1 MGLLDKLIETAL
13 RCPTANIEV
22 AGHTDTDGDNNGNM
36 ALSEKRAQAVADY
49 LIKAGLP
56 ADRLKAVGYGSS
68 QPVAANDTD
77 ERRQGQE
84 PAHRFRGEV
93 RRYAAHRNVTL

>member
-1 MGLLDKLIETAL
+1 
-13 RCPTANIEV
+13 
-22 AGHTDTDGDNNGNM
+22 M

-56 ADRLKAVGYGSS
+56 QDRLRSVGYGST

-77 ERRQGQE
+77 EGKAKNRRID
-84 PAHRFRGEV
+84 FV
-93 RRYAAHRNVTL
+93 VK